1 MADAPLVHLDGELVP
16 DDEATVSIHDRG
28 FRFGDAAVETV
39 RVYGGSLFRWA
50 DHAERLRGTCDRI
63 ALDHGLDDEE
73 LRSRVRE
80 TVEANDLTDARVR
93 LSISRGVDDGDLTP
107 PETVDPT
114 VVVTAAELPRGGVEG
129 SPTWDGPATLQ
140 TVKTRH
146 VSDRAVPARAKTHN
160 YMNRILARIE
170 IRSTGAD
177 EALVLDHEGHVTEG
191 TTSNLFFV
199 ADDALRTPTL
209 DGPVL
214 PGVTR
219 SVVLEL
225 AREEGLPVEEGWFTP
240 DDVRSADE
248 VFVTS
253 TTREIRP
260 VDAVDGIDVDVGP
273 VTTLLSRL
281 YDERV
286 ERFYGPDAQ
295 NS

>member
-1 MADAPLVHLDGELVP
+1 MEDAPLVHLNGELVP
-16 DDEATVSIHDRG
+16 DDEATVSVHDRG

-50 DHAERLRGTCDRI
+50 DHADRLRRTCELI
-63 ALDHGLDDEE
+63 GLEHGLAADE

-80 TVEANDLTDARVR
+80 TVDANDLVDARVR
-93 LSISRGVDDGDLTP
+93 LSISRGVDDGRLTP
-107 PETVDPT
+107 AETVDPT
-114 VVVTAAELPRGGVEG
+114 VVVTATELPRGGVDG
-129 SPTWDGPATLQ
+129 SRPWDGPATLQ

-146 VSDRAVPARAKTHN
+146 VADRAVPARAKTHN
-160 YMNRILARIE
+160 YMNRILARLE
-170 IRSTGAD
+170 LRATGAD
-177 EALVLDHEGHVTEG
+177 EALMLDHDGHVTEG
-191 TTSNLFFV
+191 TTSNVFFV

-209 DGPVL
+209 DGAVL

-225 AREEGLPVEEGWFTP
+225 AREEGLPVEEGWFVP

-248 VFVTS
+248 AFITS
-253 TTREIRP
+253 TSREIRP
-260 VDAVDGIDVDVGP
+260 VGAVDGIDVGGGP

-281 YDERV
+281 YDQRV
-286 ERFYGPDAQ
+286 ERCYETADQ